1 MRKACVCRVSVDF
14 QAAGGDNVEV
24 LNGGKDQV
32 VWLDGRGV
40 DAEHHG
46 FWSVLASSALWT
58 VVVDRQKRH
67 KLNLPLGTR
76 WVVEVNEVGELEG
89 LAPSDIVMSGQLEL
103 LAKAKDLGHPTCV
116 SLRIDNRDALEAA
129 WVTARKTDYA
139 VVEFDLPTN
148 IPLELII
155 ARLQDSDT
163 ILLKR
168 EATFEDMLVAFGVM
182 ERGSDG
188 VLLSTTDLAEIMK
201 VNSYLLESDR
211 RKIQLL
217 PVVVEKVRHIGM
229 GFRGC
234 IDTTNLLGQDEGM
247 LVGSTST
254 GGILVCSETHFLPY
268 MNLRPF
274 RVNAGA
280 VHSYVWMFDD
290 RVEYI
295 TDLQAGSRAMAVSTS
310 GEVREVV
317 VGRIKIEVRPL
328 LLIQG
333 QIEGQPINVIL
344 QDDWHIRVMGAD
356 GKAKNAT
363 LVSPGDELMGYLDQ
377 PGRHVGLK
385 VRETILER

>member
-1 MRKACVCRVSVDF
+1 M
-14 QAAGGDNVEV
+14 EV
-24 LNGGKDQV
+24 LEQGKKQV
-32 VWLDGRGV
+32 VWLDGRGISSENH
-40 DAEHHG
+40 D
-46 FWSVLASSALWT
+46 FWSVLASSALRT
-58 VVVDRQKRH
+58 VVVERKQRH
-67 KLNLPLGTR
+67 QLNLPLGTR
-76 WVVEVNEVGELEG
+76 WVVEVDGAAELEG
-89 LAPSDIVMSGQLEL
+89 LDRGDIVMSTQPEL
-103 LAKAKDLGHPTCV
+103 LAKAKDLGHPTCIFL
-116 SLRIDNRDALEAA
+116 SIDDREALEAA
-129 WVTARKTDYA
+129 WVTARKADYA

-168 EATFEDMLVAFGVM
+168 EATLEDMLVAFGVM

-188 VLLSTTDLAEIMK
+188 VLLSTTDIGEIMK
-201 VNSYLLESDR
+201 VNSYLLETDR
-211 RKIQLL
+211 RKIRLMPL
-217 PVVVEKVRHIGM
+217 VVEEVRHIGM

-254 GGILVCSETHFLPY
+254 GGVLVCSETHFLPH

-290 RVEYI
+290 KVEYI
-295 TDLQAGSRAMAVSTS
+295 TDLEAGSRAMAVSTS

-317 VGRIKIEVRPL
+317 VGRVKTEVRPL
-328 LLIQG
+328 LLIKG
-333 QIEGQPINVIL
+333 HIEGQPINVIL

-356 GKAKNAT
+356 GKPKNAT